1 LAGSIPRVLP
11 VAFLIS
17 PEALFS
23 GAGGI
28 AAAIAIGAFIGQV
41 FAAAAAATD
50 EGRREAI
57 GTGGL
62 IGLLAMIGL
71 LLLSAKWG

>member
-1 LAGSIPRVLP
+1 LAGSIGQVLP
-11 VAFLIS
+11 AAFIS
-17 PEALFS
+17 PQDLTAT
-23 GAGGI
+23 AGGL

-41 FAAAAAATD
+41 FAIAVAASV

-57 GTGGL
+57 ATGGL

-71 LLLSAKWG
+71 ILLSAKWG

>member
-1 LAGSIPRVLP
+1 LADSIRAVLSA
-11 VAFLIS
+11 AFIS
-17 PEALFS
+17 LQDLTSA
-23 GAGGI
+23 AGGL

-41 FAAAAAATD
+41 LAVAVAAAD

-57 GTGGL
+57 AIGGL

-71 LLLSAKWG
+71 ILYSAKWG

>member
-1 LAGSIPRVLP
+1 LAGSIRGVLP
-11 VAFLIS
+11 VAFIS
-17 PEALFS
+17 SQDLTAT
-23 GAGGI
+23 AGGL

-41 FAAAAAATD
+41 FAIAVAASA

-57 GTGGL
+57 ATGGL

-71 LLLSAKWG
+71 ILFSAKWG